1 MKNSIKTVAVFESW
15 INGGIQLSSIY
26 YNQEATDFIEAH
38 YNSGTFAELHEFESK
53 SESIIAYN
61 YLLDKNQ

>member
-1 MKNSIKTVAVFESW
+1 MKKNKTVAVFESW

-26 YNQEATDFIEAH
+26 CGQGADDFIEAH
-38 YNSGTFAELHEFESK
+38 YASGTFAELHEFEN
-53 SESIIAYN
+53 EDEAFIAYN